1 MNYSEGYRPGRG
13 KNGKEEEEETIR
25 MILEKKTR
33 RNTHIRD
40 DPMER
45 TSRVSETV
53 LSRSE
58 LTEILGRTRHHV
70 IEQAKDDSASRF

>member
-1 MNYSEGYRPGRG
+1 M
-13 KNGKEEEEETIR
+13 
-25 MILEKKTR
+25 TR
-33 RNTHIRD
+33 RNTHIGD

-45 TSRVSETV
+45 TLCISETV

-58 LTEILGRTRHHV
+58 LTEILRRTRYHV